1 MPYRTVAVHPHSEKS
16 GVRSSAT
23 TCGKLFSEFYDRVYQ
38 LQSTCRKIFS
48 RLPQG
53 TLDLQST
60 STFLK
65 ICPRLAKYE
74 HAVIHTP
81 NSSTLLAGY
90 NCHISQTLVSL
101 SSSPLSR
108 ILPECTASK
117 PRVQAKYLVY
127 DYRQSVAC
135 RDSEDM
141 QTTLLT
147 KLEGPGLHA
156 FYRLLLV
163 QFRHNT
169 PSHSLTDYGN
179 IAEAYRQI

>member
-1 MPYRTVAVHPHSEKS
+1 MLPPAASYFRSFMTGYISCKVHAGRLFQGCHKGPLIYR
-16 GVRSSAT
+16 VRV
-23 TCGKLFSEFYDRVYQ
+23 LR
-38 LQSTCRKIFS
+38 
-48 RLPQG
+48 
-53 TLDLQST
+53 
-60 STFLK
+60 TFLK
-65 ICPRLAKYE
+65 ICPRLAKHQ

-90 NCHISQTLVSL
+90 NCHISQSLVSL
-101 SSSPLSR
+101 SSSPLSS

-117 PRVQAKYLVY
+117 PRVQAKHLVCG
-127 DYRQSVAC
+127 YRQSVAC
-135 RDSEDM
+135 QDSEDM

-169 PSHSLTDYGN
+169 PSDSLTDYGN